1 MVSNLEVEEDKIR
14 LLGFTTL
21 PYHPWYTTR
30 DVHNSAMLGPSHLTV
45 SLKVTGSFTIQ
56 AKKSV
61 MTNLSYEAK
70 MPVRGRKSVR
80 TWERLHELRALTKA
94 LASVPCCEGR
104 TAMAQPPAPHPD
116 EQGRLD
122 VLLALDVLDTT
133 PEAHFEG
140 LVKLG
145 KYARV
150 IAEHEI

>member
-1 MVSNLEVEEDKIR
+1 M
-14 LLGFTTL
+14 
-21 PYHPWYTTR
+21 
-30 DVHNSAMLGPSHLTV
+30 
-45 SLKVTGSFTIQ
+45 
-56 AKKSV
+56 
-61 MTNLSYEAK
+61 MTNLTSGKNA
-70 MPVRGRKSVR
+70 GSR
-80 TWERLHELRALTKA
+80 TKECADLGETAELRALTKA

>member
-1 MVSNLEVEEDKIR
+1 MFGQNVTEHNPAPSPSGHP
-14 LLGFTTL
+14 LLSGPPTLNDIHQIFTSGKNAGSRTKECA
-21 PYHPWYTTR
+21 
-30 DVHNSAMLGPSHLTV
+30 DLGET
-45 SLKVTGSFTIQ
+45 
-56 AKKSV
+56 A
-61 MTNLSYEAK
+61 
-70 MPVRGRKSVR
+70 
-80 TWERLHELRALTKA
+80 ELRALTKA

>member
-1 MVSNLEVEEDKIR
+1 
-14 LLGFTTL
+14 
-21 PYHPWYTTR
+21 
-30 DVHNSAMLGPSHLTV
+30 
-45 SLKVTGSFTIQ
+45 
-56 AKKSV
+56 
-61 MTNLSYEAK
+61 
-70 MPVRGRKSVR
+70 
-80 TWERLHELRALTKA
+80 
-94 LASVPCCEGR
+94 
-104 TAMAQPPAPHPD
+104 MAQPPAPHPD